1 MVLNVGERSRATVCE
16 RRWRPVVRL
25 AAIPALLSSSLDGN
39 RERRREICDDYGVT
53 LLGSLLINAQ
63 QAAVLRPKVEKN
75 RTPFEEFESVVFEK
89 CSLRLSTIGGTTM
102 SLSSDVIDRLPHVE
116 GLLNYLAPMA
126 AKPMNLTYDPPPGM
140 PRSTGIPEPHVMP
153 IHDARPVAGRLTL
166 DGEGLALVEHR
177 SAVKDFY
184 DEDEVRRVYY
194 PEAER
199 LVAEA
204 TGASRVLVFDHT
216 IRRRVAGG
224 IDRSPGTPRQ
234 PVTSVHNDYT
244 VKSGPQRV
252 RDLMGEEAEELLR
265 HRFEIVNVW
274 RPIRGPLRDA
284 PLAVCDATSV
294 ALADFVPSDLVY
306 RDRIGETY
314 RVRYN
319 PAHRWFYVPEMRAD
333 EAVLIKCYDSVED
346 GTARFT
352 AHSAFED
359 PTAPPDVLPRESIEV
374 RTLVFHHT

>member
-1 MVLNVGERSRATVCE
+1 MPT
-16 RRWRPVVRL
+16 RL
-25 AAIPALLSSSLDGN
+25 SLD
-39 RERRREICDDYGVT
+39 REGV
-53 LLGSLLINAQ
+53 
-63 QAAVLRPKVEKN
+63 
-75 RTPFEEFESVVFEK
+75 
-89 CSLRLSTIGGTTM
+89 
-102 SLSSDVIDRLPHVE
+102 
-116 GLLNYLAPMA
+116 
-126 AKPMNLTYDPPPGM
+126 
-140 PRSTGIPEPHVMP
+140 
-153 IHDARPVAGRLTL
+153 
-166 DGEGLALVEHR
+166 ALVEHH
-177 SAVKDFY
+177 SAVRDFY
-184 DEDEVRRVYY
+184 DEDELRRVYY

-199 LVAEA
+199 LVAEV

-216 IRRRVAGG
+216 IRRRVARG

-244 VKSGPQRV
+244 LKSGPQRV

-294 ALADFVPSDLVY
+294 AFADFVPSDLVY

-319 PAHRWFYVPEMRAD
+319 PAHRWFHVPEMRSD
-333 EAVLIKCYDSVED
+333 EAVLIKCYDSAED

-359 PTAPPDVLPRESIEV
+359 PTAPADVLPRESIEV
-374 RTLVFHHT
+374 RTLVFHA

>member
-1 MVLNVGERSRATVCE
+1 
-16 RRWRPVVRL
+16 
-25 AAIPALLSSSLDGN
+25 
-39 RERRREICDDYGVT
+39 
-53 LLGSLLINAQ
+53 
-63 QAAVLRPKVEKN
+63 
-75 RTPFEEFESVVFEK
+75 
-89 CSLRLSTIGGTTM
+89 M
-102 SLSSDVIDRLPHVE
+102 SLSSDVIERLPRVE

-126 AKPMNLTYDPPPGM
+126 EKPMNLTYDPPPGV
-140 PRSTGIPEPHVMP
+140 PRSTGIPEPHVMR

-184 DEDEVRRVYY
+184 DEDELRRVYY

-216 IRRRVAGG
+216 IRRRVVGG

-252 RDLMGEEAEELLR
+252 RDLMGDEAEELLR
-265 HRFEIVNVW
+265 HRFEIINVW

-294 ALADFVPSDLVY
+294 AFADFVPSDLVY

-333 EAVLIKCYDSVED
+333 EAVLIKCYDSAED
-346 GTARFT
+346 GAARFT

-359 PTAPPDVLPRESIEV
+359 PTAPANVLPRESIEV
-374 RTLVFHHT
+374 RTLVFHNA